1 MRNAKARLTRAASS
15 GFTLVGVA
23 RRRTRVGIGVAGVA
37 AAIAV
42 SGAATAAQAAPRAAA
57 AKASLG
63 QLVAAGTIHYCSDIS
78 SPPLEF
84 YKNGTTPTGSDVAI
98 GDAIAAKLHLKP
110 VWVNTVFAGIIPALQ
125 AGHCDAIIS
134 QLFDKPARRKVV
146 SFVDYMNSSE
156 EILVRKG
163 NPLHISGLA
172 GLCGHHVATELGTTV
187 TDFLTAQSKQCTAH
201 HKGAIT
207 VQTFPLDSD
216 ALQQLGLGH
225 VDAYGTTLETA
236 SYDMSKNRNQF
247 QAVGKPFGQIL
258 TGIAIRKNDNQLLHA
273 ISGAFTA
280 IRKDGTYKSI
290 MAKWGLTGDMLK

>member
-1 MRNAKARLTRAASS
+1 MLALAVSGVVAIGSGSAAASS
-15 GFTLVGVA
+15 MPRSA
-23 RRRTRVGIGVAGVA
+23 AG
-37 AAIAV
+37 
-42 SGAATAAQAAPRAAA
+42 
-57 AKASLG
+57 KASLG
-63 QLVAAGTIHYCSDIS
+63 HLVANGTIHYCSDIS

-84 YKNGTTPTGSDVAI
+84 FKNGNTPTGSDIAI
-98 GDAIAAKLHLKP
+98 GDAIAAQLHLKP

-125 AGHCDAIIS
+125 AGHCDAILS

-187 TDFLTAQSKQCTAH
+187 TDFLTAQSKACTAH
-201 HKGAIT
+201 GKGAIT
-207 VQTFPLDSD
+207 VQTFPHDSD

-258 TGIAIRKNDNQLLHA
+258 TGIAVRKNDPQLLHA
-273 ISGAFTA
+273 IGRAFKA
-280 IRKDGTYKSI
+280 IRTDGTYKSI
-290 MAKWGLTGDMLK
+290 MAKWGLAGDMLK